1 MKKIWKNYKYYIVI
15 AVLTIISFILSITF
29 QLKKYE
35 YEASIFSS
43 LWTGM
48 ITGCVLAIISACK
61 NRRKI
66 DLKLVKN
73 AYESIYDLN
82 KEFIE
87 DDKYLEHIEN
97 YDALFESVYSKLSRL
112 IFINQY
118 IEKYTN
124 KKLKQEELADNF
136 MKEFNY
142 NIRQKE
148 IEYQGLHDNLQ
159 KDMYKTQRDL
169 INLVRKYQQEI
180 LKLNLGIYNKIK
192 ELDNEIYKIDKSFI

>member
-1 MKKIWKNYKYYIVI
+1 MKKIWKDYKFYLVI
-15 AVLTIISFILSITF
+15 FFITIISFILSIVF

-35 YEASIFSS
+35 YEASIFLS

-48 ITGCVLAIISACK
+48 ITGCILAIISACK

-66 DLKLVKN
+66 DLKLIKN
-73 AYESIYDLN
+73 AYESVYDLN

-87 DDKYLEHIEN
+87 DDKYLENIGN

-124 KKLKQEELADNF
+124 EKLKQEELADNF

-142 NIRQKE
+142 NIRKKE
-148 IEYQGLHDNLQ
+148 IEYQSLQDNLQ

-169 INLVRKYQQEI
+169 INLTRKYQQEI

-192 ELDNEIYKIDKSFI
+192 EIDNGIYKIDKSFI

>member
-87 DDKYLEHIEN
+87 DDKYLEHIGN

-136 MKEFNY
+136 MKEINY

>member
-87 DDKYLEHIEN
+87 DDKYLENIGN

-112 IFINQY
+112 TFINQY

>member
-1 MKKIWKNYKYYIVI
+1 MEKIWKDYKFYVVIVLI
-15 AVLTIISFILSITF
+15 TIISFILSIVF
-29 QLKKYE
+29 QAKKYE
-35 YEASIFSS
+35 YEASIFLS

-48 ITGCVLAIISACK
+48 ITGCILAIISARK

-87 DDKYLEHIEN
+87 DDKYLEHIGN
-97 YDALFESVYSKLSRL
+97 YDALFESVYSKLSKL

-124 KKLKQEELADNF
+124 EKLKQEQLADNF
-136 MKEFNY
+136 LKEFNY
-142 NIRQKE
+142 NVKQKE
-148 IEYQGLHDNLQ
+148 VEYQELHDNLQ
-159 KDMYKTQRDL
+159 KDIYKTQRDL
-169 INLVRKYQQEI
+169 INLVRKYQKEI
-180 LKLNLGIYNKIK
+180 LKLNLVIYNSIK
-192 ELDNEIYKIDKSFI
+192 ELDNEIYKIDKRFI

>member
-1 MKKIWKNYKYYIVI
+1 MKKVWKDYKYYIVI
-15 AVLTIISFILSITF
+15 VLLTIISFILSIVF
-29 QLKKYE
+29 QVKEYE

-87 DDKYLEHIEN
+87 DDKYLEHIGN

-124 KKLKQEELADNF
+124 KKSKQEELADNF

>member
-87 DDKYLEHIEN
+87 DDKYLEHIGN

>member
-87 DDKYLEHIEN
+87 DDKYLEHIGN

-118 IEKYTN
+118 IEKSTN